1 MSDINKIA
9 VKITGDE
16 SGLKKATKEA
26 QKDIKGVS
34 QSALSM
40 GGLIKGSAIGSAIG
54 AVIAKGISA
63 ISHEL
68 DGAITRLDSLKSYSN
83 VMSGLGVSIEDSG
96 TSIALLKKGLEGLP
110 TDIVDATAAVKRLT
124 ATNGNIK
131 ASTDMFLAMNNAVLA
146 GGGAEEQRASAIEQL
161 TQAYAKG
168 KPEMQDWKVLLQAMP
183 AQLKQTAQAM
193 GYVSSSDL
201 YSALQSGKA
210 SMDDFM
216 LTLIRLNKTGGANFD
231 SFAKQAQNSTAG
243 VGTAMLSLK
252 YTIQN
257 GLATVIN
264 EIGQSN
270 IAGIFNGIGSAIAT
284 AANYVA
290 AFVRIIKEAVAW
302 LGALFGFGG
311 SGSTSGIVKATE
323 GAGKALAGGANAAS
337 GISGGLK
344 DATGSAKKLQKQL
357 AKFDEM
363 NVLQEKETAGG
374 SAGAGAGGTGGASPA
389 VMNYEWD
396 TSGLSKA
403 EDKIAEIAGKIKAFF
418 AEAFGEWDFEKIGK
432 SIQKFASQVKKFLEP
447 IGKILSDIWKK
458 YLSPFINWAGNTL
471 LPAFL
476 NTVGGAL
483 EFLGALIGNL
493 WSTVLEPFITNFLAP
508 IAAFTGGVIVSVLN
522 AIGDALSWIAKQQ
535 PIVSFITDFAVAI
548 GVASA
553 ALFTYN
559 AIAVIVNGTLGALG
573 AELAVMPGLM
583 TNTAVGMAGIS
594 AGTTAFHGA
603 ASLATV
609 AGNALNG
616 AFTFL
621 TSTAGM
627 VTLAI
632 AGAVAVFEL
641 VKSAIEIADVVATN
655 YRSQQDLLAEATG
668 RAARASRD
676 QKMAID
682 EVQNSQLSANDAELR
697 LLELTQDATRKRE
710 KYKNMLD
717 SGKYSQ
723 EELTK
728 AHLEAEI
735 AEGRL
740 QAQMKTLSDKVT
752 AAADAQDK
760 YHDAVMRE
768 VSATFEAEQRE
779 KVMKGNYDS
788 VYESLL
794 DLTKGTHTF
803 ALKSGESYTLTAEEA
818 KAMSANIL
826 DSLDKSNTGF
836 SGWIDETEKLG
847 HKIRETFH
855 SIRDEAF
862 NTWSKMEPAGN
873 NFDNGVARGILNN
886 KWVVENAARELA
898 NAGKVS
904 YNKALQIH
912 SPSRVMAKAGG
923 FFAEGVSKGIASE
936 TGNLEQSA
944 RNLGVAMVSA
954 FDRAPKFA
962 ELGTA
967 DISDEF
973 SKMTAKAQATV
984 DVQNSTTNNAIDS
997 LATAITRL
1005 ANQDNHVTVKIGEE
1019 TIVDKVIDG
1028 INGRT
1033 SLTGRNAIIV

>member
-16 SGLKKATKEA
+16 SGLKRATKDA
-26 QKDIKGVS
+26 KKDIQSVS
-34 QSALSM
+34 QSALSVKDVV
-40 GGLIKGSAIGSAIG
+40 KGSAIGSIFG
-54 AVIAKGISA
+54 SVIAKGLSA
-63 ISHEL
+63 ITQEL
-68 DGAITRLDSLKSYSN
+68 DGAIVRLDSLKNYSN
-83 VMSGLGVSIEDSG
+83 VMSGLGVSAEDSE

-124 ATNGNIK
+124 ATNGSIK

-146 GGGAEEQRASAIEQL
+146 GGGTVEQQESAIEQL

-193 GYVSSSDL
+193 GYASSSDL
-201 YSALQSGKA
+201 YSAFQNGKV

-216 LTLIRLNKTGGANFD
+216 LTMIKLNKTGGAGFA
-231 SFAKQAQNSTAG
+231 SFAEQAKNSTAG
-243 VGTAMLSLK
+243 INTSMVILK
-252 YTIQN
+252 HTIQSS
-257 GLATVIN
+257 LDTIMD
-264 EIGQSN
+264 EIGESN

-290 AFVRIIKEAVAW
+290 GFVRIIKEAIAW
-302 LGALFGFGG
+302 LGALFSSGGGG
-311 SGSTSGIVKATE
+311 STEGIVKESKKASNALSG
-323 GAGKALAGGANAAS
+323 GAGAAS
-337 GISGGLK
+337 GISDGLK
-344 DATGSAKKLQKQL
+344 DAAGNAKKLHKQL
-357 AKFDEM
+357 AGFDEM
-363 NVLQEKETAGG
+363 NVLQEKDTGGGSGAGSGGAAGG
-374 SAGAGAGGTGGASPA
+374 GHSAVA
-389 VMNYEWD
+389 NYNWD
-396 TSGLSKA
+396 TSGLPKA
-403 EDKIAEIAGKIKAFF
+403 EDKIAEFANKIKKFF
-418 AEAFGEWDFEKIGK
+418 KDAFGEWDLEKIGK
-432 SIQKFASQVKKFLEP
+432 SIKKFAGQVKQFLEP

-458 YLSPFINWAGNTL
+458 YLAPFINWAGNNL

-483 EFLGALIGNL
+483 EFLGAIIGNL
-493 WSTVLEPFITNFLAP
+493 WNNALEPFITNFLGP
-508 IAAFTGGVIVSVLN
+508 IAAFTGGVIVSVLT
-522 AIGDALSWIAKQQ
+522 AVGDALSWMAQQ
-535 PIVSFITDFAVAI
+535 SPVVGFITDLAVAL
-548 GVASA
+548 GVAAA
-553 ALFTYN
+553 ALFAYN
-559 AIAVIVNGTLGALG
+559 AVAAITNGLLGAFG

-594 AGTTAFHGA
+594 AGATVFEGA
-603 ASLATV
+603 AGAAAV
-609 AGNALNG
+609 AGGALNG
-616 AFTFL
+616 ALTFL
-621 TSTAGM
+621 TSTAGV

-632 AGAVAVFEL
+632 AGVVAVVET
-641 VKSAIEIADVVATN
+641 VKAAIEITN
-655 YRSQQDLLAEATG
+655 ETTSSYKSQQDFLAEATA

-676 QKMAID
+676 QKQAIED
-682 EVQNSQLSANDAELR
+682 VNNAELSANDAELR

-710 KYKNMLD
+710 KYKSMLD

-723 EELTK
+723 EALTK
-728 AHLEAEI
+728 AHLEAEA

-752 AAADAQDK
+752 SAADAQDK

-768 VSATFEAEQRE
+768 VSATFEAEQRQ
-779 KVMKGNYDS
+779 KVMKGDYDS

-803 ALKSGESYTLTAEEA
+803 ALKSGESYTLTAAEA
-818 KAMSANIL
+818 KTMSANIL
-826 DSLDKSNTGF
+826 DALDKSNTGF
-836 SGWIDETEKLG
+836 SGWIDETEKFG
-847 HKIRETFH
+847 HRIRETFH
-855 SIRDEAF
+855 AIRDEAF
-862 NTWSKMEPAGN
+862 DAWGKMEPAGN
-873 NFDNGVARGILNN
+873 NFDNGVARGILRN

-1005 ANQDNHVTVKIGEE
+1005 ANQDNHVTVKIGED
-1019 TIVDKVIDG
+1019 TIIEKVIDG

-1033 SLTGRNAIIV
+1033 SLTGRNAIIF